1 MSNLTTKKDNEKLF
15 FQNTNQIEAHV
26 VTITPTIA
34 ERLLSKTD
42 PTVQRKVNDS
52 HVTFLVREMQKNQF
66 VLNGVT
72 IIQDKHGNII
82 DGQHRLHASVKS
94 KVSFNTIFIKGV
106 KTELIKTIDT
116 GLKSRSLAN
125 ILEIAHRKKYKYS
138 NTIASVVKMLNK
150 MENGSFSNTN
160 QRSNKGFI
168 SSSDFLKWFESNP
181 KIYDHVIECKQ
192 ILANG
197 DGLMNHTIYI
207 SCKWILD
214 KHNKAKS
221 DIFFAKLASDIG
233 HNGECITYH
242 LRKKLLKAKLDNSK
256 LTYKDQI
263 FLIFR
268 CWNAFIDG
276 KVFSKFYIPQKMPKI
291 KK

>member
-1 MSNLTTKKDNEKLF
+1 MSNLKTKKDNEKLF
-15 FQNTNQIEAHV
+15 FQNANQIEAHV

-42 PTVQRKVNDS
+42 PTVQRKVDEK

-72 IIQDKHGNII
+72 VIQDKKGNII

-94 KVSFNTIFIKGV
+94 KVSFKTIFIKGI
-106 KTELIKTIDT
+106 KTDLIKTIDT
-116 GLKSRSLAN
+116 GTKPRSLAN
-125 ILEIAHRKKYKYS
+125 VLEIAHRKKYKYG

-150 MENGSFSNTN
+150 MENNSFSNTN
-160 QRSNKGFI
+160 DKSIRGFL
-168 SSSDFLKWFESNP
+168 SSSDFLKWFEANP
-181 KIYDHVIECKQ
+181 KIYDHVVECKQ

-197 DGLMNHTIYI
+197 DGLMNPTIYI

-233 HNGECITYH
+233 HTGDCTTYF
-242 LRKKLLKAKLDNSK
+242 LRKKIMRSRLENKKMSFR
-256 LTYKDQI
+256 DQI
-263 FLIFR
+263 LLIFR
-268 CWNAFIDG
+268 CWNAFVDG
-276 KVFSKFYIPQKMPKI
+276 KVLTQLYIPKKMPKI